1 RAALRTILKRRS
13 SRGSGDLMKRIVCA
27 IVAAAAFA
35 CGGTN
40 NQPAAGGATK
50 LRFAV
55 MPKTLDLPVFNYAK
69 TGAEREAVKRGN
81 IEIIWR
87 APESADQIR
96 QKEILESFIT
106 QKVDGIAISCLNGDF
121 LTDTINRAVDAG
133 IPVVTWDA
141 DAPKSK
147 RIAFYGVDD

>member
-1 RAALRTILKRRS
+1 
-13 SRGSGDLMKRIVCA
+13 MKRLVCA
-27 IVAAAAFA
+27 IVAAAAVA
-35 CGGTN
+35 CGGSS
-40 NQPAAGGATK
+40 NQTPNGGPTK

-69 TGAEREAVKRGN
+69 TGAEREAAKRGN

-141 DAPKSK
+141 DAPK
-147 RIAFYGVDD
+147 

>member
-1 RAALRTILKRRS
+1 AKRSTR
-13 SRGSGDLMKRIVCA
+13 
-27 IVAAAAFA
+27 
-35 CGGTN
+35 
-40 NQPAAGGATK
+40 

-55 MPKTLDLPVFNYAK
+55 IPKALDLQGFNNAK
-69 TGAEREAVKRGN
+69 GGAERETAKLGNVEVLWRG
-81 IEIIWR
+81 
-87 APESADQIR
+87 PENADQLP

-106 QKVDGIAISCLNGDF
+106 QHVDGIAISCLNGDF

-147 RIAFYGVDD
+147 RLVFYGVDDLASGRILGEQAATLIGGKGKV